1 MLPVFLIVPTEKY
14 FYGNALVAADNKEE
28 AETLYKAK
36 SDYNSY
42 LFEEGNCKVKELKD
56 LFFDENVQKVLID
69 NINSE

>member
-36 SDYNSY
+36 SDYNAY
-42 LFEEGNCKVKELKD
+42 IFEDGNCKVKELKD
-56 LFFDENVQKVLID
+56 LFFDENDKKILID

>member
-14 FYGNALVAADNKEE
+14 FYGNALVSADNKEE

-36 SDYNSY
+36 SDYNAY
-42 LFEEGNCKVKELKD
+42 LFEEGNCEVKELKD